1 MRTKTVVTG
10 ITLLLTMLFFLAAGP
25 NVMGKTNKTTSV
37 TAKNISKNLTQK
49 IDINSADQD
58 TLIQVKGIG
67 EKTAQSIIDYREKNG
82 AFKDVEELMNIK
94 GIGEKKLKKL
104 KKYLTAS

>member
-1 MRTKTVVTG
+1 MKTKTIVTST
-10 ITLLLTMLFFLAAGP
+10 TLLLTMLFFLVSGP
-25 NVMGKTNKTTSV
+25 YVMGKTKKTTSG
-37 TAKNISKNLTQK
+37 TAQNISQNLTQK

-82 AFKDVEELMNIK
+82 AFKDVEELMNVK